1 MPRSSFVRQD
11 DDAGNSSRLQ
21 CVLAR
26 LGVASRRRCAAI
38 IAGGAVT
45 VNGTIIREPGYH
57 VENPEQDVIRVQGQQ
72 VSPPQ
77 EAPARRVLMF
87 NKPVGVL
94 CTASTTENR
103 RTIFDLL
110 KGFRERLVSA
120 GRLDLHSQGLLIL
133 SNDGALIDRLTHPR
147 YGHTKIYLVDVS
159 GGDFSASTL
168 DVLQSPMTLE
178 DGYQIRPARVEYI
191 KPLHGAMGTRLHR
204 LRFTLREGRNR
215 QIRQMCEQAGLKV
228 VNLTRVAINGLHLPP
243 DLKPGQARDLSARQL
258 ALLEEIDGRPLRPWH
273 YTDSTFFRET
283 GRPPW
288 DEPLDFSVRIPAT
301 EPKSRAARGATA
313 AKTAK
318 AVSRNERRPRSER
331 TPRSERSP
339 RSAPGRKPRS
349 ARTFDKPISR
359 GRKPRGNR

>member
-38 IAGGAVT
+38 IAGGAVS

-57 VENPEQDVIRVQGQQ
+57 VENPEQDIIRVQGQQ

-204 LRFTLREGRNR
+204 LRFTLREGRFHQVKR
-215 QIRQMCEQAGLKV
+215 MFRAVGKEVVYLK
-228 VNLTRVAINGLHLPP
+228 R
-243 DLKPGQARDLSARQL
+243 LSMGSL
-258 ALLEEIDGRPLRPWH
+258 AL
-273 YTDSTFFRET
+273 
-283 GRPPW
+283 
-288 DEPLDFSVRIPAT
+288 DEGL
-301 EPKSRAARGATA
+301 
-313 AKTAK
+313 
-318 AVSRNERRPRSER
+318 
-331 TPRSERSP
+331 
-339 RSAPGRKPRS
+339 APGEYRRL
-349 ARTFDKPISR
+349 DKSELPLLEWQSEETER
-359 GRKPRGNR
+359 VK